1 MLESLIGQHGQSNV
15 QSAMNNNMLGSLV
28 GQLGQAI
35 QCHPGIP
42 QFAKDEMCQA
52 LGGAQQ
58 SCPPEPTT
66 PGCQRDTDD
75 AMGGLIDKIVNK
87 VVDMIMDK
95 LKGGGCESG
104 GSIEDMI
111 HQAIEDVVRE
121 KIDGGCS
128 GDGNTA
134 AAEPGAGNG
143 SNCTRTEGDRSGS
156 NWVDDFN
163 SKEGNRV
170 AQDSSKSQKQKEQK
184 DGCKNWLVA
193 LAEAMAEVQN
203 KFLSAAMK
211 NQETMQANTPDSES
225 KDQKAEDKKR
235 KEFMKA
241 QSQYSANMQMFNQ
254 TATTTATTLKT
265 LGEALAAISRK
276 Q

>member
-1 MLESLIGQHGQSNV
+1 
-15 QSAMNNNMLGSLV
+15 MNNNMLGSLV

-75 AMGGLIDKIVNK
+75 AMGGLIDKIVDK

-121 KIDGGCS
+121 KIDGGCRA
-128 GDGNTA
+128 DGTS

-143 SNCTRTEGDRSGS
+143 SNCTRTEGGGS
-156 NWVDDFN
+156 ADSNYVDDFC
-163 SKEGNRV
+163 SKEGDRI
-170 AQDSSKSQKQKEQK
+170 AKDSRDSKESKENK
-184 DGCKNWLVA
+184 NTNWLVA
-193 LAEAMAEVQN
+193 LAKAMAQVQN
-203 KFLSAAMK
+203 KFLSAAMA
-211 NQETMQANTPDSES
+211 NQKEMQENTPDSQS
-225 KDQKAEDKKR
+225 TDKSAEDEKR
-235 KEFMKA
+235 KKFMEA
-241 QSQYSANMQMFNQ
+241 QSEYSANMQMFNQ
-254 TATTTATTLKT
+254 VATTTATTLKT